1 VSEVHQVD
9 PARPEEAGEATR
21 VAASAVL
28 AGLAIVFPTDT
39 VYGLGTRP
47 DISDATERLFEAK
60 RRPARLSLPVLTA
73 SADQAFAVAE
83 RTEAAAALADRF
95 WPGPLT
101 LVLHR
106 SPTSGA
112 WYLGEREDS
121 VGVRVPDHPI
131 SEALLRATGPLAT
144 TSANISGRPPL
155 LDQQA
160 LVEAFGESVAVYL
173 LLPPGD
179 RPPGQPASTVVDLTG
194 PVPLLV
200 RAGPIDLAALR
211 TALDEN
217 PVEPTG

>member
-9 PARPEEAGEATR
+9 PARPEAASEATR
-21 VAASAVL
+21 AAASAVL
-28 AGLAIVFPTDT
+28 AGLPVVFPTDT
-39 VYGLGTRP
+39 VYGLGSRP
-47 DISDATERLFEAK
+47 DVPRATERLFEAK
-60 RRPARLSLPVLTA
+60 RRPARLSLPVLTE
-73 SADQAFAVAE
+73 SADQAFSVAE
-83 RTEAAAALADRF
+83 RTEAAVALADRF

-106 SPTSGA
+106 SPMSGA

-160 LVEAFGESVAVYL
+160 LIEAFGESVAVYL
-173 LLPPGD
+173 MLPPSD

-211 TALDEN
+211 TALGGN